1 LSDIVERRVKSGLVP
16 ADGVGYGDLELLLA
30 PCTFSCIS
38 GLRLFEALFTAR
50 ATAQASRFKAANAP
64 KIRKA

>member
-30 PCTFSCIS
+30 PCMFSCIS
-38 GLRLFEALFTAR
+38 GLRLLEALFTAR
-50 ATAQASRFKAANAP
+50 ATAQASRLKAANAP